1 MPSGDTVGFP
11 TAEQDKTRNS
21 AVITAVE
28 YDTVSPGQ
36 LTQEKD
42 TRGATVW
49 NEETGSVGT
58 WYEYICGNR
67 NRIYWN
73 TTPKRKFSKKTGLK
87 INVVKSL
94 AFI

>member
-42 TRGATVW
+42 TRGATV
-49 NEETGSVGT
+49 
-58 WYEYICGNR
+58 
-67 NRIYWN
+67 
-73 TTPKRKFSKKTGLK
+73 
-87 INVVKSL
+87 
-94 AFI
+94 

>member
-1 MPSGDTVGFP
+1 MYTYVYLFTRTGVSGVWTLTHICTNICVYISNSKTMPSGDTVGFP

-42 TRGATVW
+42 TRGATV
-49 NEETGSVGT
+49 
-58 WYEYICGNR
+58 
-67 NRIYWN
+67 
-73 TTPKRKFSKKTGLK
+73 
-87 INVVKSL
+87 
-94 AFI
+94 

>member
-1 MPSGDTVGFP
+1 MAIHPVFLPGESQGRGSLVGYRLWGRPESDTTEATYTNICVYISNSKTMPSGDTVGFP

-42 TRGATVW
+42 TRGATV
-49 NEETGSVGT
+49 
-58 WYEYICGNR
+58 
-67 NRIYWN
+67 
-73 TTPKRKFSKKTGLK
+73 
-87 INVVKSL
+87 
-94 AFI
+94 